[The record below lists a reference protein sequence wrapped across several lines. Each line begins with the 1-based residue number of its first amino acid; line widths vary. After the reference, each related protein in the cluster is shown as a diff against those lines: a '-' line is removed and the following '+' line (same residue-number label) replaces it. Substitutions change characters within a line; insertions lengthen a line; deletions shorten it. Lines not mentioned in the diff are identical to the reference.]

1 MVPHSNRNRESSF
14 LAVLLVSGPLAA
26 QPARRLLFVVV
37 PGSTSQVEYQ
47 GVGIL
52 VFDIDAGHKFLKRI
66 PTWPVPAG
74 QQPEN
79 VRGVAANAR
88 TGRLYVGTV
97 KRLAAFDLAN
107 GKIVWEKTYDGRCCD
122 RIALSPD
129 GATIY
134 APSFGTP
141 KWYVIDAERGDL
153 VTTISVPGYP
163 RQTLFSRDGAHAF
176 LAAWESSVL
185 TVVETK
191 THKPIRETGPF
202 SSFVCPFTIDGK
214 ASRAFANVD
223 GLVGFEVADLQTGLV
238 LDRVVIEGY
247 QMERRGGNS
256 NAPATASPLRR
267 TNANCGWPTAS
278 TTAFTCSMRRPI
290 RPFPSTT
297 IEVRAQP
304 RWITFGIDG
313 RFAYPSTGTLSTP
326 DRRRSW
332 PRSQDERGVFVHS
345 ETMIE
350 MAVTAGRSIEQI
362 HPRELARFGKRDVL
376 QRALGHAA
384 VGLDGVAADVRRQDD
399 IRQRAQIAAAFRRNV
414 RLAREHVE
422 RGTGNA
428 AARPAP
434 RTARL
439 RRRPRRARC

>member
-1 MVPHSNRNRESSF
+1 MRRLILLLIVF
-14 LAVLLVSGPLAA
+14 LVTGPLAA

-153 VTTISVPGYP
+153 VTTIGVPGYP

-191 THKPIRETGPF
+191 THRPVREIGPF

-223 GLVGFEVADLQTGLV
+223 GLVGFEVADLVTGLI

-247 QMERRGGNS
+247 QMEAAGKFECPSHGIALTPDERELWVSDGVDNRIHVFD
-256 NAPATASPLRR
+256 ATTYPPVPA
-267 TNANCGWPTAS
+267 
-278 TTAFTCSMRRPI
+278 
-290 RPFPSTT
+290 TT

-304 RWITFGIDG
+304 RWLAFGIDG
-313 RFAYPSTGTLSTP
+313 RFAYPSTGDVIDTRSKKVVATLE
-326 DRRRSW
+326 
-332 PRSQDERGVFVHS
+332 DERGAFVHS

-350 MAVTAGRSIEQI
+350 MAVTAGR
-362 HPRELARFGKRDVL
+362 FD
-376 QRALGHAA
+376 
-384 VGLDGVAADVRRQDD
+384 
-399 IRQRAQIAAAFRRNV
+399 
-414 RLAREHVE
+414 
-422 RGTGNA
+422 
-428 AARPAP
+428 
-434 RTARL
+434 
-439 RRRPRRARC
+439 